1 MQANGCILFERDQP
15 EGDAT
20 LGLKGALF
28 AGVLLSLAGPVFGDT
43 PDRVIGG
50 DVLRAGETSS
60 PLQAGRDV
68 LAAGATV
75 SLDGSVAQD
84 AHAAGFDVDV
94 NATTGGDLYAMGFS
108 VSLRQTVG
116 GDLTASGFSV
126 RVGSGARIA
135 GNARLA
141 GGRVTIDG
149 PVLGAL
155 AAAGGKV
162 TLNSEVSG
170 DVLLAGE
177 TLVFGPDARIGGT
190 LTYSAPARLE
200 IPGRVVSAER
210 VSYQPYQRSEMMR
223 GARDMWSDWE
233 YPVLP
238 TFLSFLSGFLVT
250 LGFFVV
256 TGALFLTLAPE
267 QVRHLRRSIDARPGM
282 ALLSGVIG
290 LSVLVGLVPI
300 SALTVVGLPLVPI
313 VLLATLLVWTLGY
326 LLGAYFLAMRAMR
339 GLGAAENPE
348 IWLRLLALV
357 IAVALLALLNFIPV
371 LGWMANFALVLLGIG
386 GMTTALFERL
396 TGTAGPAPNSEMRPI
411 ERDPN

>member
-1 MQANGCILFERDQP
+1 MLMA
-15 EGDAT
+15 
-20 LGLKGALF
+20 
-28 AGVLLSLAGPVFGDT
+28 LAGPGFGQS

-50 DVLRAGETSS
+50 DILRAGEMRS
-60 PLQAGRDV
+60 PLQATCDV

-94 NATTGGDLYAMGFS
+94 DATTGGDLYAMGFS
-108 VSLRQTVG
+108 VSLRGPVG
-116 GDLTASGFSV
+116 GDVTASGFSV
-126 RVGSGARIA
+126 RVGSEAEIA
-135 GNARLA
+135 GNARIA
-141 GGRVTIDG
+141 GGRVAIDG

-155 AAAGGKV
+155 AVAGGKV

-190 LTYSAPARLE
+190 LTYSAPARIE
-200 IPGRVVSAER
+200 IPERVVSADR
-210 VSYQPYQRSEMMR
+210 VTYQPYQRSEMMR
-223 GARDMWSDWE
+223 DAREMWSDWE

-238 TFLSFLSGFLVT
+238 TFLSVLSGFLVT

-256 TGALFLTLAPE
+256 IGALFLTLAPK
-267 QVRHLRRSIDARPGM
+267 QVRHLRRGIEAQPGM

-290 LSVLVGLVPI
+290 LSMLFGLVPI
-300 SALTVVGLPLVPI
+300 SALTIVGLPLVPI
-313 VLLATLLVWTLGY
+313 VLLATVVLWTLGY
-326 LLGAYFLAMRAMR
+326 ILGAYVLAMRVLR

-348 IWLRLLALV
+348 IWMRLLALV
-357 IAVALLALLNFIPV
+357 VGVTLVALLNFIPV

-396 TGTAGPAPNSEMRPI
+396 TGNVGPALDVDMRPM
-411 ERDPN
+411 ERDPD

>member
-1 MQANGCILFERDQP
+1 M
-15 EGDAT
+15 
-20 LGLKGALF
+20 GLKSALIAAVVIALGAP
-28 AGVLLSLAGPVFGDT
+28 GFGET

-50 DVLRAGETSS
+50 DILRMGETSL

-94 NATTGGDLYAMGFS
+94 DAVTGGDLYAMGFS
-108 VSLRQTVG
+108 VSLRGPVG

-126 RVGSGARIA
+126 RVGAEAEIA

-141 GGRVTIDG
+141 GGRVIIDG

-162 TLNSEVSG
+162 TFNSEVSG

-177 TLVFGPDARIGGT
+177 TLVFGPDARIEGT
-190 LTYSAPARLE
+190 LTYSAPARIE
-200 IPGRVVSAER
+200 IPARVVSAER
-210 VSYQPYQRSEMMR
+210 VTYQPYQQGEMMK
-223 GARDMWSDWE
+223 GARDMWADWE

-238 TFLSFLSGFLVT
+238 TFLSILSGFLVT

-256 TGALFLTLAPE
+256 IGALFLTLAPK

-282 ALLSGVIG
+282 ALLSGAIG
-290 LSVLVGLVPI
+290 LSMLFGLVPI
-300 SALTVVGLPLVPI
+300 SALSVVGIPLVPI
-313 VLLATLLVWTLGY
+313 MLLATVVVWTLGY
-326 LLGAYFLAMRAMR
+326 ILGAYVLAMRVMR

-357 IAVALLALLNFIPV
+357 IGVTLVALLNFIPV
-371 LGWMANFALVLLGIG
+371 VGWLANFALVLLGIG

-396 TGTAGPAPNSEMRPI
+396 VGTVGPAPDVEMRPM
-411 ERDPN
+411 ERDPD